1 MERMAQGEA
10 PVPFKAQFFCEDAG
24 PFKAKKI
31 A

>member
-10 PVPFKAQFFCEDAG
+10 PVPFKAQFFCEDAK
-24 PFKAKKI
+24 PFKEKK